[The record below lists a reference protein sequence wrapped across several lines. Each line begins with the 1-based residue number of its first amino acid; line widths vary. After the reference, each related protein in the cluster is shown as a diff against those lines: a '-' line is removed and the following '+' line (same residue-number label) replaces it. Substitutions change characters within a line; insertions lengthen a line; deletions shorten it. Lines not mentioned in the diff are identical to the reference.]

1 MSTLFSR
8 IKYMNRPE
16 VGLQSEV
23 NLFKKGC
30 RWIGQD
36 VPENSYFQLRLT
48 FNNMGIANDCW
59 CEVFQDNESLG
70 EFDVLATQSVHDV
83 VNFN

>member
-8 IKYMNRPE
+8 IKYLNRPE

-23 NLFKKGC
+23 YLFKRGC
-30 RWIGQD
+30 KWIGQD

-48 FNNMGIANDCW
+48 FNNNGIAVDCL
-59 CEVFQDNESLG
+59 CRVFQNNEILG
-70 EFDVLATQSVHDV
+70 EFDVLETKSVHDV
-83 VNFN
+83 VTFT

>member
-8 IKYMNRPE
+8 IKYLNRPE
-16 VGLQSEV
+16 FGFRHEA
-23 NLFKKGC
+23 NLFKKAC

-48 FNNMGIANDCW
+48 FNARGIASDCY
-59 CEVFQDNESLG
+59 CEVFQNQDSLG
-70 EFDVLATQSVHDV
+70 SYSVLASKSVHDV
-83 VNFN
+83 VNFS